1 MTESRKKYEG
11 RDAAFII
18 PTKDRP
24 EKIKNLLASLKAQ
37 TLIPGRIII
46 IDGGKSVESVVRE
59 FGSLPVE
66 HYTCNPPGQIRQ
78 RNMGIGLL
86 DDRTRLVGFLDDDIV
101 LEADAFEK
109 MIDFWNESDLA
120 TAGIGFNNIS
130 IDIPGDAGIFSR
142 LMPHRKRPGKVL
154 RSGLNTSF
162 ENISSHIKTQ
172 WLGGGYTI
180 WRQDILSEFTQDV
193 LNTRWATGEDLRFS
207 YPIGKKY
214 PLYVC
219 ASARVRHEHV
229 FDQAPKAH
237 IHRYQGR
244 KEALAIFYFVSS
256 HSELSRLLCLS
267 SLSVSAFGKF
277 IVGVISLNSRLVRFA
292 AGRAEGIFICLRSLA
307 GLANIRKEME
317 D

>member
-1 MTESRKKYEG
+1 MTESRGKYEG
-11 RDAAFII
+11 KDVAFIV

-24 EKIKNLLASLKAQ
+24 QKIRNLLASLAAQ
-37 TLIPGRIII
+37 TPIPGRIII
-46 IDGGKSVESVVRE
+46 IDGGKSVEDVVGE
-59 FGSLPVE
+59 FRGLPIE
-66 HYTCNPPGQIRQ
+66 HYTCDPPGQIRQ
-78 RNMGIGLL
+78 RNMGISLL
-86 DDRTRLVGFLDDDIV
+86 DDRTRLVGFFDDDIV

-109 MIDFWNESDLA
+109 MIGFWNESEPA

-130 IDIPGDAGIFSR
+130 INIPGNAGAFSR
-142 LMPHRKRPGKVL
+142 LMPHRKKPGKVL

-162 ENISSHIKTQ
+162 ENLPRNIRTQ

-229 FDQAPKAH
+229 FDQAPEAS
-237 IHRYQGR
+237 IHRYRGR

-256 HSELSRLLCLS
+256 HSELSRCMCLS
-267 SLSVSAFGKF
+267 SLSVSAIGKF
-277 IVGVISLNSRLVRFA
+277 IIGILSLNLRLVRFSL
-292 AGRAEGIFICLRSLA
+292 GRAEGVLICLGSIFEFE
-307 GLANIRKEME
+307 NIRRKME